1 MEAKISTQT
10 DIVTGLGRFWGELGF
25 ETHLRRGVEALGI
38 PKARCFNCNRCKSK
52 QTNKQQQEQKTE
64 SICDELGKDFL
75 GMLPKVSILKK

>member
-25 ETHLRRGVEALGI
+25 ETHLRRGVETLGI

-64 SICDELGKDFL
+64 ISKGYILMRKSAYLLG
-75 GMLPKVSILKK
+75 